1 MQWGYVFL
9 ILLGLI
15 LICVG
20 FYGAFLYKGKKF
32 LKNLLSL
39 LIPIGL
45 VIAILGV
52 ILTILPDFFK
62 ETVW

>member
-9 ILLGLI
+9 ILLGII

-20 FYGAFLYKGKKF
+20 FYGAFQYKRKKL